1 MTPPPGTAPAPDPT
15 GPDEADRAMEQ
26 LMRFLAIL
34 RRRWLVVAVMT
45 VLALAGAAIAITA
58 LQPRWRASA
67 TVVLHL
73 GGPQVLDKVKN
84 VTEDTES
91 RLLAYKEYYQTQRE
105 IIGSRTVAERA
116 LAALGLAQDPVFL
129 GIADIGSEAERMA
142 QAAEVDPIER
152 LRGMVFVEEVRGSRV
167 LKISAD
173 YPDPQI
179 AADIANALAEAYL
192 AHVDASRARTGDAA
206 KAGVEAERAKALL
219 ALQLAEKALSD
230 FKQEH
235 GISSISLADRQNV
248 ITEAIIKTTANL
260 KDAEAESFAASAV
273 HEEAER
279 LHKAGSI
286 AGASLLPPLERRV
299 FEDMRAEELEAERE
313 VEQLAIKYGDK
324 MPELQQARKRLRVIQ
339 GRITN
344 EEKELL
350 AGLKARANAAR
361 TTESRLRGSLDGEKE
376 KALGLTLL
384 ERQYRELERE
394 SKAAAESYELV
405 SKRDTEIEM
414 LGRVQSEDIEI
425 LDRATKG
432 RKPVF
437 PPKALLVAVALVS
450 GLTLGALLAL
460 GVDVRDNR
468 IRGLLDLERALAGL
482 GLPVLGQLP
491 LLPADARIGVSN
503 LRAQRRQRDLHTL
516 LFPQSLM
523 AERVRGVRTSLGFAS
538 GKDGLRTLVV
548 TSPNSGEGKSSTAV
562 NLAMSFVQAKKRVVL
577 IDADMRRPR
586 LHQVFEPPI
595 GREADGLARVLAG
608 KCTLDEALITGGDVP
623 EGMSVLL
630 CGEIPQNPSELLES
644 PQTRKLLAELG
655 ERFDL
660 VVLDTPPV
668 LPVSDPLI
676 LARMADG
683 VVVVARCQATTRAG
697 LQRALTTLRRSEANL
712 LGVILNEVDSRR
724 EEAGYGAGYYS
735 YHADPNAAAPHGS
748 A

>member
-1 MTPPPGTAPAPDPT
+1 M
-15 GPDEADRAMEQ
+15 
-26 LMRFLAIL
+26 
-34 RRRWLVVAVMT
+34 
-45 VLALAGAAIAITA
+45 
-58 LQPRWRASA
+58 
-67 TVVLHL
+67 LHL

-116 LAALGLAQDPVFL
+116 LATLGLAQDPVFL
-129 GIADIGSEAERMA
+129 GIADIGSEAERVA

-192 AHVDASRARTGDAA
+192 AHVDASRVRTGDAA
-206 KAGVEAERAKALL
+206 KAGVEAERAKALA

-230 FKQEH
+230 FKQDH

-339 GRITN
+339 GRIAN

-361 TTESRLRGSLDGEKE
+361 TTESRLRGSLDDEKG

-450 GLTLGALLAL
+450 GLT
-460 GVDVRDNR
+460 
-468 IRGLLDLERALAGL
+468 
-482 GLPVLGQLP
+482 
-491 LLPADARIGVSN
+491 PAPCWPS
-503 LRAQRRQRDLHTL
+503 
-516 LFPQSLM
+516 
-523 AERVRGVRTSLGFAS
+523 AS
-538 GKDGLRTLVV
+538 TCATTG
-548 TSPNSGEGKSSTAV
+548 SAASSTSSAPSP
-562 NLAMSFVQAKKRVVL
+562 ASACPCSASCRCCPPTR
-577 IDADMRRPR
+577 ASASATCGPSGASATSTPCCSRSRSWPSASAACGPRSASPPARTACAPSSSPRPTPARARARPR
-586 LHQVFEPPI
+586 STW
-595 GREADGLARVLAG
+595 R
-608 KCTLDEALITGGDVP
+608 
-623 EGMSVLL
+623 
-630 CGEIPQNPSELLES
+630 
-644 PQTRKLLAELG
+644 
-655 ERFDL
+655 
-660 VVLDTPPV
+660 
-668 LPVSDPLI
+668 
-676 LARMADG
+676 
-683 VVVVARCQATTRAG
+683 
-697 LQRALTTLRRSEANL
+697 
-712 LGVILNEVDSRR
+712 
-724 EEAGYGAGYYS
+724 
-735 YHADPNAAAPHGS
+735 
-748 A
+748 

>member
-1 MTPPPGTAPAPDPT
+1 
-15 GPDEADRAMEQ
+15 
-26 LMRFLAIL
+26 MRFVGVL
-34 RRRWLVVAVMT
+34 RRRWLVVVVMAV
-45 VLALAGAAIAITA
+45 VAVAGAAVAITS

-84 VTEDTES
+84 VTEDSES

-105 IIGSRTVAERA
+105 IIGSRAVAERA
-116 LAALGLAQDPVFL
+116 LASLGLARDPTFL
-129 GIADIGSEAERMA
+129 GLDGIRSGAEWEAR
-142 QAAEVDPIER
+142 AAEVDPIER

-173 YPDPQI
+173 YPDAQI
-179 AADIANALAEAYL
+179 AADIANAVAEAYL

-206 KAGVEAERAKALL
+206 KAHVEAERVKALA
-219 ALQLAEKALSD
+219 ALQAAERALSD
-230 FKQEH
+230 FKEQH

-260 KDAEAESFAASAV
+260 KDAEAESFAANAV

-279 LHKAGSI
+279 LHKRGSI

-313 VEQLAIKYGDK
+313 VEQLSIKYGDK
-324 MPELQQARKRLRVIQ
+324 MPELQQAKRRLKLIQ
-339 GRITN
+339 TRIAR

-350 AGLKARANAAR
+350 ESLKARANAAR
-361 TTESRLRGSLDGEKE
+361 KTEAALRSSLDAEKQR
-376 KALGLTLL
+376 ALALTLL

-394 SKAAAESYELV
+394 AKSAAESYELV
-405 SKRDTEIEM
+405 SRRDTEIEM
-414 LGRVQSEDIEI
+414 LGRVQAEDVEI
-425 LDRATKG
+425 LDRATPA

-437 PPKALLVAVALVS
+437 PPKALLLAVALVS

-460 GVDVRDNR
+460 AIDVRDNR

-491 LLPADARIGVSN
+491 LLPADARLGVSN
-503 LRAQRRQRDLHTL
+503 LRVQRRQRDLHTM

-523 AERVRGVRTSLGFAS
+523 AERVRGVRTSLGFAA
-538 GKDGLRTLVV
+538 GKGGVRTLVV
-548 TSPNSGEGKSSTAV
+548 TSPNSSEGKSSTAI

-608 KCTLDEALITGGDVP
+608 KCGLDDALISGGELP

-630 CGEIPQNPSELLES
+630 CGELPPNPSELLES
-644 PQTRKLLAELG
+644 PQARKLLAELG

-660 VVLDTPPV
+660 VILDTPPV
-668 LPVSDPLI
+668 LPVTDPLI
-676 LARMADG
+676 LARLADG
-683 VVVVARCQATTRAG
+683 VLVVARCQSTTRAG
-697 LQRALTTLRRSEANL
+697 LQRALGVLRRSEANL
-712 LGVILNEVDSRR
+712 LGVVLNEVDARH
-724 EEAGYGAGYYS
+724 EEVGYGVDYYTYHHTEQRGPVAWPTPAAGDER
-735 YHADPNAAAPHGS
+735 A
-748 A
+748 

>member
-1 MTPPPGTAPAPDPT
+1 MTAPPGTAPAPEQP

-34 RRRWLVVAVMT
+34 RRRWLVVAVIT
-45 VLALAGAAIAITA
+45 VVALAGAAIAITA

-84 VTEDTES
+84 VTEDSES

-116 LAALGLAQDPVFL
+116 LATLGLAQDPVFL
-129 GIADIGSEAERMA
+129 GIADITSEAERVA
-142 QAAEVDPIER
+142 KAAEVDPIER

-206 KAGVEAERAKALL
+206 KANVETERAKALA
-219 ALQLAEKALSD
+219 ALQLAERALSD

-279 LHKAGSI
+279 LHKQGSI

-324 MPELQQARKRLRVIQ
+324 MPELQQAKKRLRVIQ
-339 GRITN
+339 GRIAR

-350 AGLKARANAAR
+350 ESLKARANAAR
-361 TTESRLRGSLDGEKE
+361 KTEGRLRGSLDGEKE

-394 SKAAAESYELV
+394 AKSAAESYELV
-405 SKRDTEIEM
+405 SRRDTEIEM
-414 LGRVQSEDIEI
+414 LGRMQSEDIEI
-425 LDRATKG
+425 LDRATRG

-523 AERVRGVRTSLGFAS
+523 AERVRGVRTSLGFAA

-548 TSPNSGEGKSSTAV
+548 TSPNSSEGKSSTAV

-623 EGMSVLL
+623 EGMSLLL

-668 LPVSDPLI
+668 LPVTDPLI
-676 LARMADG
+676 LARLADG

-697 LQRALTTLRRSEANL
+697 LQRALATLRRSEANL
-712 LGVILNEVDSRR
+712 LGVVLNEVDARR

-735 YHADPNAAAPHGS
+735 YHADPARAAERGPA
-748 A
+748 